1 MAVKKGGL
9 GKGLDSLIPS
19 GAPKNKKNITE
30 EKKQPVKVVEKV
42 VEKIVE
48 KPVEMKMKITEV
60 EPNREQPRK
69 NFDEDALL
77 ELAESIKQFGV
88 LQPLLVQKKDDYY
101 EIIAGERR
109 WRAAKLAGL
118 KEVPVIIKD
127 FSDQEVVEISL
138 IENIQREN
146 LNPIEEAAAYKRLLT
161 EFNLKQEEVAE
172 RVSKSRTAVTNSM
185 RLLKLDE
192 RVQDMLI
199 QDMISPGHARTL
211 LGIEDKD
218 QQYNLAMRIFDEK
231 LSVRD
236 TEKIVKDLQ
245 KPKKEEK
252 KNSKESVDDVKM
264 TEKDADAAK
273 TAGAEDDGTQ
283 AQKENT
289 DAENPKEASQSSE
302 SQSADGIDTKKKDA
316 KDALIEELQDKVKR
330 QMAEFDNFRKR
341 TEKEKSSMFEMGASD
356 MIKKLLP
363 IVDNFERGFNSISEE
378 ERETPFAKGMDMV
391 YKQTMKML
399 EDSDVKPIEALGMEF
414 NPELHNAVM
423 HVEDD
428 SVGEGIIVEEFE
440 KGYTYRET
448 VIRHSMVKV
457 AN

>member
-1 MAVKKGGL
+1 M
-9 GKGLDSLIPS
+9 S
-19 GAPKNKKNITE
+19 
-30 EKKQPVKVVEKV
+30 
-42 VEKIVE
+42 
-48 KPVEMKMKITEV
+48 
-60 EPNREQPRK
+60 
-69 NFDEDALL
+69 
-77 ELAESIKQFGV
+77 
-88 LQPLLVQKKDDYY
+88 
-101 EIIAGERR
+101 
-109 WRAAKLAGL
+109 
-118 KEVPVIIKD
+118 
-127 FSDQEVVEISL
+127 
-138 IENIQREN
+138 
-146 LNPIEEAAAYKRLLT
+146 
-161 EFNLKQEEVAE
+161 
-172 RVSKSRTAVTNSM
+172 
-185 RLLKLDE
+185 
-192 RVQDMLI
+192 
-199 QDMISPGHARTL
+199 
-211 LGIEDKD
+211 
-218 QQYNLAMRIFDEK
+218 
-231 LSVRD
+231 
-236 TEKIVKDLQ
+236 
-245 KPKKEEK
+245 KKEEK

-363 IVDNFERGFNSISEE
+363 IVDTFERGFNSISEE